1 MRIFAAILAL
11 ACVSLVTFSLACGSG
26 QSNGGRRTESSAGV
40 TLHSE
45 MSDEEILREFRMD
58 ISTAQSKRAQ
68 GPDGHSTHYTVG
80 DQSVHITRSVV
91 TGLYVF
97 STGPIKGEWR
107 LGPER

>member
-1 MRIFAAILAL
+1 MRISLVILILACAAL
-11 ACVSLVTFSLACGSG
+11 TAISLSCGSG
-26 QSNGGRRTESSAGV
+26 DNRGGRRTVSSAGV

-45 MSDEEILREFRMD
+45 MSDGEILKEFKMD
-58 ISTAQSKRAQ
+58 VPSAQSKRAQ
-68 GPDGHSTHYTVG
+68 GPDGHSTHYTAG
-80 DQSVHITRSVV
+80 EQSVHITRSVV